1 MGKFFMGYK
10 PGVGAVLKILKYNTD
25 SALTLAND
33 AYNRYFFNSETQNLS
48 YIWDKFYFSNG
59 FNPAVYP
66 SSEGV
71 NGNLYVVEGSSPSLA
86 RRAMTVQN
94 YYDGQNRVDAFMYY
108 EIFARFPDM
117 PIVPIYEAK
126 LMDSAGRVRVGH
138 IDSPS
143 GNKDRVQTVRSYN
156 SDICYATP
164 GATGPGGNGIRGFR
178 SIHPDLGYTGW
189 VGRITNNEGPYNC
202 ALSNSDSGGYYRAL
216 TCQWDLPA
224 NNAAIPAPDAT
235 PVAGQ
240 KMLRI
245 RPDVA
250 ILTRRGFSV
259 DTANVRQCIFN
270 SNRFPGMCVMMG
282 QTGLIPAN
290 SSVYVPR
297 TTDFPLHE
305 TMFVDTI
312 IALDGLEFTIPAV
325 DRTANKTGRQMKVFY
340 RIDANGITFSV
351 EGDYAARVRYM
362 VYATSTQV
370 QTSGGVKVLS
380 VLSSGHVQIK
390 RPGSS
395 DSNPS
400 GNDIMVDTRFPSVRV
415 MKEAYLQIGAF
426 STANVVDSQ
435 YGSHAA
441 IVPFDGSGQFIFP
454 KVMGNWP
461 ERITQGFHQYV
472 RLPGTNAWRPT
483 NQSCVTVVE
492 TNRIVIHMSPGA
504 PTTIDTSSGN
514 FAYNLPD
521 PAGARY
527 YILSATT
534 LN

>member
-1 MGKFFMGYK
+1 MGLFFMGWK
-10 PGVGAVLKILKYNTD
+10 AGVGSVLKILKYGAD
-25 SALTLAND
+25 DPLTLANS
-33 AYNRYFFNSETQNLS
+33 AYNRFYFNSETQNLS
-48 YIWDKFYFSNG
+48 YIWDKFYFSTG
-59 FNPAVYP
+59 FNPAFYP
-66 SSEGV
+66 SSDGV
-71 NGNLYVVEGSSPSLA
+71 NGNLYGIEGSSPSQA

-94 YYDGQNRVDAFMYY
+94 YFDGQNRVDAFMYY

-178 SIHPDLGYTGW
+178 SIHPDIGYTGW
-189 VGRITNNEGPYNC
+189 VGRINNNEGPYNC
-202 ALSNSDSGGYYRAL
+202 ALSNSDSGSYYRAL

-235 PVAGQ
+235 PVPGQ
-240 KMLRI
+240 EMLRLNSS
-245 RPDVA
+245 VA
-250 ILTRRGFSV
+250 ILTRRGFTV
-259 DTANVRQCIFN
+259 DAASVRQCIFTSTRVPN
-270 SNRFPGMCVMMG
+270 MCVMMG

-290 SSVYVPR
+290 TSVYVPR
-297 TTDFPLHE
+297 TTEFPLHE

-312 IALDGLEFTIPAV
+312 VALQGLDFTIPAV

-340 RIDANGITFSV
+340 KIDPNGITFSV
-351 EGDYAARVRYM
+351 EGDYAVYVRYM
-362 VYATSTQV
+362 VYATSTDGFS
-370 QTSGGVKVLS
+370 SGGGKTIRELPN
-380 VLSSGHVQIK
+380 GGVQIK

-395 DSNPS
+395 DTNPT
-400 GNDIMVDTRFPSVRV
+400 GNDILVDTRFPSMRV
-415 MKEAYLQIGAF
+415 MSEGWIPVSSF

-441 IVPFDGSGQFIFP
+441 IVNFDGSGQFIFP
-454 KVMGNWP
+454 KVMCNWP

-472 RLPGTNAWRPT
+472 RLPNTNAWRPT
-483 NQSCVTVVE
+483 SQSCVTVVE
-492 TNRIVIHMSPGA
+492 TNRIVIHISPGA
-504 PTTIDTSSGN
+504 PTTIDTSTGN
-514 FAYNLPD
+514 FLYNLPD
-521 PAGARY
+521 PIGVRY

-534 LN
+534 L